1 MKIVVNNDLFIV
13 TMDLLRFAQITILE
27 RMMRQTR
34 NTPAVVD
41 RLELDHMDLEVV
53 VVVGVD

>member
-1 MKIVVNNDLFIV
+1 M
-13 TMDLLRFAQITILE
+13 T
-27 RMMRQTR
+27 RQTR

-41 RLELDHMDLEVV
+41 RLELDHTDLQDVLEV